1 MSSYLENLKYL
12 KNLDVALW
20 KLNSI
25 AYFWFLKEL
34 KFFFFLL
41 LQQVRFHWRISLVHL
56 VALSDPVN
64 CSPQGSSVHEDSQG
78 QTTGVGRHALLQGI
92 FPTQGL
98 NPSLPH
104 CRRIV
109 YHLSHQGSPR
119 ILEWVAYPFSRG
131 TSQARNLH
139 VILLFYF
146 CFCNLELTAAILSRS
161 TTDARQRVSEKH
173 ALEFW
178 TDLILNNYHGAE
190 EIGPFID
197 VGK

>member
-1 MSSYLENLKYL
+1 MLPLKVEL
-12 KNLDVALW
+12 HW
-20 KLNSI
+20 FW
-25 AYFWFLKEL
+25 AYFWFLKRTEVN
-34 KFFFFLL
+34 FFFFLL
-41 LQQVRFHWRISLVHL
+41 LQQVRFYWRISLVHL
-56 VALSDPVN
+56 VALSDPMN
-64 CSPQGSSVHEDSQG
+64 CSPPGSSVRGDSPG
-78 QTTGVGRHALLQGI
+78 KNAGMCRHALLQGI

-104 CRRIV
+104 CRQIL
-109 YHLSHQGSPR
+109 YHPSPDGSPR

-131 TSQARNLH
+131 TSLPRNLH
-139 VILLFYF
+139 IIFLFYF

-173 ALEFW
+173 ALKFW

-190 EIGPFID
+190 EISPFID